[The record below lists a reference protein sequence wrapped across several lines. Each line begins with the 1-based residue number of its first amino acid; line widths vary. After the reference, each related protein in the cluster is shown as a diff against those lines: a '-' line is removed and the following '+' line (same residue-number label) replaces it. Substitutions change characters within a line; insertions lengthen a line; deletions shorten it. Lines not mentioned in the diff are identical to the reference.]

1 MEDEIKEIIDKYN
14 NIYIAKKAKLY
25 GLVVNSETLLPIR
38 LNIPNKYDKKAAE
51 EFGIN
56 ENLIFSVEFKLNHK
70 TMFWNLE
77 YRYYVDEKYKRT
89 NQKTYFVITNGYDL
103 PLDDYEEKY
112 FKFSYPDAVD
122 YIKDKIIKTYENFQN
137 L

>member
-25 GLVVNSETLLPIR
+25 GLVVNSETHLPIR

-56 ENLIFSVEFKLNHK
+56 KNLIFSVEFKLNHK
-70 TMFWNLE
+70 TMFWN
-77 YRYYVDEKYKRT
+77 
-89 NQKTYFVITNGYDL
+89 
-103 PLDDYEEKY
+103 
-112 FKFSYPDAVD
+112 FKVTS
-122 YIKDKIIKTYENFQN
+122 K
-137 L
+137 